1 MTQIGSIYGKALYDL
16 AREEALTDTIRQELF
31 ALDVSFRENPEFL
44 RLLSTPALPKQE
56 RCQVVSSSFQGKLHP
71 YVVNFLKILTEKGY
85 ARQFSDCCASFK
97 AQYDLDHGI
106 LPVTAVTAQPLT
118 ESQSARLI
126 EKLAAL
132 TGKTIELTNKLDPKC
147 LGGVRLDYDG
157 KRLDGTVAQRLKAIS
172 GLLSQTVM

>member
-1 MTQIGSIYGKALYDL
+1 MTEVGSTYGKALYDL
-16 AREEALTDTIRQELF
+16 AREENLTDTLRQELF
-31 ALDVSFRENPEFL
+31 ALDASFRENPDFL
-44 RLLSTPALPKQE
+44 RLLSTPALSKPE
-56 RCQVVSSSFQGKLHP
+56 RCQVVDDSFRGKLHP

-85 ARQFSDCCASFK
+85 ARQFPHCCAAFK

-106 LPVTAVTAQPLT
+106 LSVIAVTAQPLT
-118 ESQSARLI
+118 ESQSARLA
-126 EKLAAL
+126 EKLAAI
-132 TGKTIELTNKLDPKC
+132 TGKQIELTNKLDPKC